1 MTRVQH
7 VLSAA
12 ARVFKGHA
20 LAAAGKPCEPVEST
34 ETLLCDRAACLP
46 VNSDLVRL
54 G

>member
-7 VLSAA
+7 VLSPA

-20 LAAAGKPCEPVEST
+20 LAAAGKACDPVEST
-34 ETLLCDRAACLP
+34 ETLLCDLATRLP
-46 VNSDLVRL
+46 VDSDLVRL